1 MAKTTVQTHKV
12 SEQVP
17 QKKKKKNPI
26 AHISKNQSRSG
37 LFMQTNL
44 FL

>member
-17 QKKKKKNPI
+17 QKKKKNTI
-26 AHISKNQSRSG
+26 AHTSKNQSRSG